1 MKSNQTGFTLIE
13 LMIVVAIIG
22 IIAAIALP
30 AYQDYLKRSRVT
42 EGMLLSAGAKTAIAT
57 YYSEFSSLP
66 ANNTVAG
73 IADATAISGESVKSV
88 EIIDSDSD
96 GDGDY
101 IEVKF
106 KDNVGGGDPTI
117 FIDIITGAGG
127 IQWDCT
133 GGDLLIQYRSANCRP
148 S

>member
-57 YYSEFSSLP
+57 YYSTFNSLP

-73 IADATAISGESVKSV
+73 IADATDISGESVKSV
-88 EIIDSDSD
+88 EIDPD
-96 GDGDY
+96 GDGDGD
-101 IEVKF
+101 IWVTF
-106 KDNVGGGDPTI
+106 QSNVAAGDPTI
-117 FIDIITGAGG
+117 VIEIITGGGG

-133 GGDLLIQYRSANCRP
+133 GGTLLNQYRSANCR
-148 S
+148 